1 MLPAGPRLSALTVV
15 VLTRTVLAVAVLVG
29 GLYLLGR
36 ELLSP
41 PVAEGASPP
50 ATQRVPPERRLY
62 GLVRVVAVSAA
73 ALTAFILGSYLMI
86 RAGRAVLPR
95 PGKQTVTQYTDAWSS
110 YRLTREQ
117 IEAATRE
124 PPQEEGPGSGRRD
137 SGPPHPV

>member
-1 MLPAGPRLSALTVV
+1 MLPAGPRPFAPTVV
-15 VLTRTVLAVAVLVG
+15 VLTRTVLALAVMVG
-29 GLYLLGR
+29 GLHLLGR

-41 PVAEGASPP
+41 PVAEEVSPP
-50 ATQRVPPERRLY
+50 ATQRVPLERRLY

-73 ALTAFILGSYLMI
+73 ALTAFIVGSYLMI

-95 PGKQTVTQYTDAWSS
+95 PGKQTVTEYTDAWSN

-117 IEAATRE
+117 IEAATRK
-124 PPQEEGPGSGRRD
+124 PPQEDEPGSGGRD